1 MIGWTAIYVANKTA
15 TQAAKGF
22 SFVLYVDHS
31 HHLYIEG
38 TTLNQ
43 SQFSMIPLS
52 LPAAIKIMLPKCLIG
67 LLDDRRH
74 SVHSS

>member
-1 MIGWTAIYVANKTA
+1 MIGWTAIYVANETA

-43 SQFSMIPLS
+43 SQFFDDSAIP
-52 LPAAIKIMLPKCLIG
+52 PCCYQDNATQVFDWVTG
-67 LLDDRRH
+67 
-74 SVHSS
+74 